1 MRSIFLMPSD
11 DLPSN
16 EVRGRY
22 IIILGGNELMKNY
35 RYLNLEQKMAKIRKK
50 MPSLLKKFHNDEGDY
65 DFATLD
71 DIYEC
76 MTPALNKYGVN
87 FDIVGERPTQYDKKK
102 KWVYLVQDSDGFWR
116 YESDLDICW
125 TNIDHPEE
133 ERRATIHI
141 IGTHEIPDKARGT
154 ALTYGLKYYFRNK
167 FCMRQI
173 DSIQDDPD
181 GMEYH
186 TEETDAGAK
195 APASSKAGKE
205 GSPRPGKTN
214 PEKPV
219 KNKGKET
226 AGDSGNRISGN
237 LCPKPVEDGNAVKA
251 GKNVPKNQRAG
262 MPVEEDPGN
271 GGGTKETGRSHTEPK
286 KQGEKEA
293 QEPVKLQNHPEG
305 TVKIGLSNEQGTTDQ
320 ESKKAQAADRKES
333 AVPKAVGPK
342 EQSVQQKAESKNA
355 VVLQTDGQKK
365 EEQQL
370 AKAPDQVKD
379 PGDGF
384 QNAKA
389 EEVPF
394 EDASFMEEL
403 EKGLEEEAKD
413 GNPTLEAAKNC
424 ICPFGIYAGKP
435 LGDVLNSGIKGR
447 EIVKWIAYRYQGPE
461 SEMVNAA
468 RILLENPDEVTEQQA
483 A

>member
-1 MRSIFLMPSD
+1 
-11 DLPSN
+11 
-16 EVRGRY
+16 
-22 IIILGGNELMKNY
+22 MKNY
-35 RYLNLEQKMAKIRKK
+35 RYLNLEQKMAKIREK

-102 KWVYLVQDSDGFWR
+102 KWVYLVQDPDGFWR

-173 DSIQDDPD
+173 DSVQDDPD

-186 TEETDAGAK
+186 LEGLDTGTEDH
-195 APASSKAGKE
+195 ASSKAGKE
-205 GSPRPGKTN
+205 SNPKPGKTN
-214 PEKPV
+214 SEKAV

-226 AGDSGNRISGN
+226 TGDSRNRISGN
-237 LCPKPVEDGNAVKA
+237 QGLKPVEDGNAVKA
-251 GKNVPKNQRAG
+251 GKNVFKNQRAG
-262 MPVEEDPGN
+262 MPAVEDPGS
-271 GGGTKETGRSHTEPK
+271 GRGTKETGSAKSHTEPK
-286 KQGEKEA
+286 KQGEKETP
-293 QEPVKLQNHPEG
+293 EPVEIQNYLEG
-305 TVKIGLSNEQGTTDQ
+305 TAEPKLSKEEGLADP
-320 ESKKAQAADRKES
+320 ESTKAQASDCKKS
-333 AVPKAVGPK
+333 AVPQAAGHK
-342 EQSVQQKAESKNA
+342 EQSEQQKAGSKNA
-355 VVLQTDGQKK
+355 VVPQTNGQKK
-365 EEQQL
+365 EEKQL
-370 AKAPDQVKD
+370 AKAPDQAED

-384 QNAKA
+384 QKAKA

-403 EKGLEEEAKD
+403 EKGLEEETKD
-413 GNPTLEAAKNC
+413 GSPTLEAAKNC

-435 LGDVLNSGIKGR
+435 LGDVMNSGIKGR

-468 RILLENPDEVTEQQA
+468 RVLLENPDEVMEQQA